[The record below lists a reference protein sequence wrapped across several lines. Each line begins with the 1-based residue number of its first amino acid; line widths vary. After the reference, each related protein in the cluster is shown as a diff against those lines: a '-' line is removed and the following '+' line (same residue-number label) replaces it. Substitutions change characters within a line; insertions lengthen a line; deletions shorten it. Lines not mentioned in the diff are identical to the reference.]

1 MSVTGLYLTT
11 TCKLIF
17 HVCYSACFNE
27 QKSFFFL
34 KGILCCVYRPYAV
47 LPPLVEWIRVSTAHT
62 EYRRGWAVDADDV
75 RQTARLLL
83 PGADC
88 PTRQFGYANTNLYFN
103 HRQA

>member
-1 MSVTGLYLTT
+1 M
-11 TCKLIF
+11 
-17 HVCYSACFNE
+17 
-27 QKSFFFL
+27 
-34 KGILCCVYRPYAV
+34 